1 MGYNLEGKRALVRE
15 PGDRYTSCISSHP
28 LRHTVSVK
36 RAQAQH
42 AAYCEALAELG
53 LEVIRV
59 PRDDERPDSCFVEDN
74 AVVQGGRALI
84 CRMAKESRRGE
95 EVGVE
100 EVLRG
105 FMPVRWAAPPAIVE
119 GGDVIHLPDRLIS
132 GLTQRTNE
140 EGVAQMREF
149 LGVPVDTIADP
160 SIVHLKSYVTYI
172 GRGIMIAAER
182 YAGHRALRGFEVVVV
197 PEGEEYAADTL
208 AIGDTVLMPSGLP
221 RAHEAVRELG
231 FDVVPLEVSE
241 FEKCEGAITCLSII
255 F

>member
-1 MGYNLEGKRALVRE
+1 MSVTRPAMLAGPMFRHCKSRVR
-15 PGDRYTSCISSHP
+15 S
-28 LRHTVSVK
+28 
-36 RAQAQH
+36 
-42 AAYCEALAELG
+42 
-53 LEVIRV
+53 
-59 PRDDERPDSCFVEDN
+59 
-74 AVVQGGRALI
+74 GG
-84 CRMAKESRRGE
+84 
-95 EVGVE
+95 V
-100 EVLRG
+100 
-105 FMPVRWAAPPAIVE
+105 WPAS
-119 GGDVIHLPDRLIS
+119 PDRLIS

-140 EGVAQMREF
+140 EGVTQMREF

-160 SIVHLKSYVTYI
+160 SIVHLKSYVTYL

-208 AIGDTVLMPSGLP
+208 AIGDTVLMTSGLP